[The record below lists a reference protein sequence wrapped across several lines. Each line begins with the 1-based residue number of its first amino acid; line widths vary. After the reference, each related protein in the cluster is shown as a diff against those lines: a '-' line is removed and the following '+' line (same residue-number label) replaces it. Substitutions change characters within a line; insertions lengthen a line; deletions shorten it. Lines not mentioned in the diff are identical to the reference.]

1 MSTKLQLGTEVWK
14 NTVSE
19 FNPGQ
24 RGNLCYSQ
32 AISISALLLQV
43 IESVWEADGYELHQ
57 SQSEHYNNLV
67 QWKEWAVQHG
77 KKAALEKDWAV
88 SSVLEKEGGHRILL
102 LSSQLKHVPKFLN
115 VLEIYLV
122 LCTIRHL
129 NSYPN
134 FKDDFKVLEM
144 KILPEVKL
152 TTASFKEGIQEIL
165 ESLAEATLER
175 VDLRKT
181 VETASWS
188 ASFRYL
194 ASLGRLIESLK
205 PKDLEKRRCLDL
217 DEICSATDDG

>member
-19 FNPGQ
+19 FNPAQG
-24 RGNLCYSQ
+24 GNLCYSQ

-57 SQSEHYNNLV
+57 SQSEYYNNLV

-77 KKAALEKDWAV
+77 KKAALDKDWAV

-102 LSSQLKHVPKFLN
+102 LSSQLEHVPKFLN

-129 NSYPN
+129 DSHPN
-134 FKDDFKVLEM
+134 KDDFKLTMVSMCGNTCHIVHMSCSRTKVLDM

-152 TTASFKEGIQEIL
+152 TTASFKEDIQKVL
-165 ESLAEATLER
+165 KSLAEATLER

-181 VETASWS
+181 VEMASWS
-188 ASFRYL
+188 AS
-194 ASLGRLIESLK
+194 
-205 PKDLEKRRCLDL
+205 
-217 DEICSATDDG
+217 